1 MAYTINKFDGTEL
14 VVLEDGTIDTS
25 TSLGLVGRN
34 YVGYGETQNENFV
47 FLLENFSNTAPPARP
62 LKGQTWFNSQNNL
75 LYVYDGAKWAIVGA
89 AVLSTTP
96 PDGPSVG
103 QLWLRTTDNT
113 LHTWTPS
120 GWAFIGPEAVAGFGT
135 TRARS
140 TSLLDTT
147 GTARPVILLTVDGL
161 VIGICSS
168 IAFTIAASNAVEGF
182 LDLEAGIT
190 LSSLRKFKGSLVGNA
205 TSATFLENPRTIN
218 GVSFNGG
225 SNITIKAS
233 TTNRLIRGDYLTGS
247 TFDGSL
253 EQTWGVDASSA
264 NIIGKVVVRNS
275 SGGFAAGTITADLVG
290 SVTGNVTT
298 ATGTSTFNRVV
309 ANEFIGPTLSGNAF
323 SATKLVTARTING
336 VLFDGTANVIVPA
349 NAETLTGTYINPT
362 VSQSN
367 LSTVGTLV
375 NLNVADA
382 GVTVGG
388 QLKMLVDSA
397 VPTIRVTATNR
408 KLNFDIVDT
417 TQPGAVTDLS
427 FIPASESLALGGL
440 NAPAFIPDTEGVTN
454 LGHPA
459 AEWNNVYANNFRGN
473 SDTATLATTAT
484 NVAGG
489 GAGALVYQTAASTTG
504 LLSVGTPG
512 QILKAGAGNTLV
524 WSNPTFEGLTPG
536 SYLALKNTI
545 TDAPVAT
552 YDGSSSIPVTIFVD
566 ATSTNTVSKVVARDA
581 SGNFAAGTITAN
593 LTGTATNAT
602 NAANIAV
609 VNDTSS
615 TTAYVTFT
623 TAASGNNAA
632 KVNTNMTYNAATNV
646 LNTTAVNAQ
655 FSTTRTP
662 FDGST
667 RIATTAYVDNMLAKI
682 PNRLVVSDPTPNVA
696 SPSGQY
702 RDLIQAYLPAN
713 TVTVGT
719 TFDFII
725 NVLFATTTT
734 SVSGAQW
741 ISAYQYGTLSVAATT
756 TLFDSATGFK
766 LIYQSNGSTWNYTG
780 SWSYV

>member
-1 MAYTINKFDGTEL
+1 MAYTINKFNGTEL

-47 FLLENFSNTAPPARP
+47 FLLENFANTAPPARP
-62 LKGQTWFNSQNNL
+62 LKGQTWFNSTNSL

-96 PDGPSVG
+96 PEGASVG

-113 LHTWTPS
+113 LHVWTAA
-120 GWAFIGPEAVAGFGT
+120 GWTFIGPEAVAGFGT

-140 TSLLDTT
+140 TTLLDTT
-147 GTARPVILLTVDGL
+147 GTTRPVILITVNGT
-161 VIGICSS
+161 VIAICSS
-168 IAFTIAASNAVEGF
+168 IAFTIATSNAVEGF
-182 LDLEAGIT
+182 LDLETGIT
-190 LSSLRKFKGSLVGNA
+190 LSSLRKVKGSLVGNA
-205 TSATFLENPRTIN
+205 TSATFLETPRTIN
-218 GVSFNGG
+218 GVLFNGG
-225 SNITIKAS
+225 SNITVKSS
-233 TTNRLIRGDYLTGS
+233 TTNKLVKGDYLTGS
-247 TFDGSL
+247 DFDGSS
-253 EQTWGVDASSA
+253 EITWGVDASSA

-290 SVTGNVTT
+290 SVTGNVT
-298 ATGTSTFNRVV
+298 AASGTSTFNKVI
-309 ANEFIGPTLSGNAF
+309 ANEFVGPTLSGNAA
-323 SATKLVTARTING
+323 SATRLITARTING
-336 VLFDGTANVIVPA
+336 VLFDGTANVTVPA
-349 NAETLTGTYINPT
+349 NAETLTGTFINPS

-382 GVTVGG
+382 GITVGG
-388 QLKMLVDSA
+388 QLKVLVDSA

-417 TQPGAVTDLS
+417 TQPGATTDLS

-440 NAPAFIPDTEGVTN
+440 SAPAFIPDTEGVTN

-459 AEWNNVYANNFRGN
+459 AEWNKIYANNLIGN
-473 SDTATLATTAT
+473 ADTATLATTAT

-512 QILKAGAGNTLV
+512 QILKAAAGNTLV
-524 WSNPTFEGLTPG
+524 WANPTFEGLTPG

-545 TDAPVAT
+545 TSAPVAT

-566 ATSTNTVSKVVARDA
+566 AVSTNTVSKVVARDA

-593 LTGTATNAT
+593 LTGTATNST

-609 VNDTSS
+609 TNDTSS
-615 TTAYVTFT
+615 TTAYLTFA
-623 TAASGNNAA
+623 TASSGNTPA

-682 PNRLVVSDPTPNVA
+682 PNRLVVSEPEPNLTTP
-696 SPSGQY
+696 STQY

-725 NVLFATTTT
+725 NVLYASTST
-734 SVSGAQW
+734 SVSGARW

-756 TLFDSATGFK
+756 TLFDSATGYK
-766 LIYQSNGSTWNYTG
+766 LIYQSNGTTWNYTG
-780 SWSYV
+780 TWSIV

>member
-1 MAYTINKFDGTEL
+1 
-14 VVLEDGTIDTS
+14 
-25 TSLGLVGRN
+25 
-34 YVGYGETQNENFV
+34 
-47 FLLENFSNTAPPARP
+47 
-62 LKGQTWFNSQNNL
+62 
-75 LYVYDGAKWAIVGA
+75 VGA
-89 AVLSTTP
+89 AVLSSTAP
-96 PDGPSVG
+96 EGASLG

-113 LHTWTPS
+113 LHVWTAA
-120 GWAFIGPEAVAGFGT
+120 GWTFIGPEAVAGFGT

-140 TSLLDTT
+140 TTLIDTT
-147 GTARPVILLTVDGL
+147 GTTRPVILITVNGI
-161 VIGICSS
+161 VTAICSS

-182 LDLEAGIT
+182 LDVETGIT
-190 LSSLRKFKGSLVGNA
+190 LSSLRKFKGSLIGNA
-205 TSATFLENPRTIN
+205 TSATFLETPRTIN
-218 GVSFNGG
+218 GVLFNGA
-225 SNITIKAS
+225 SNIIVKSS
-233 TTNRLIRGDYLTGS
+233 TTNKLVKGDYLTGS
-247 TFDGSL
+247 DFDGSS
-253 EQTWGVDASSA
+253 EITWAVDASSA

-290 SVTGNVTT
+290 SVTGNVT
-298 ATGTSTFNRVV
+298 AASGTSTFNKVI
-309 ANEFIGPTLSGNAF
+309 ANEFVGPTLSGNAA
-323 SATKLVTARTING
+323 SATRLVTARSING
-336 VLFDGTANVIVPA
+336 VLFDGTDNVTVPA
-349 NAETLTGTYINPT
+349 NAETLTGTFINPS

-367 LSTVGTLV
+367 LSTVGLLT

-382 GVTVGG
+382 GINVGS
-388 QLKMLVDSA
+388 QFKMLIDGA
-397 VPTIRVTATNR
+397 TPTIRVTATN
-408 KLNFDIVDT
+408 KKINFDIADT
-417 TQPGAVTDLS
+417 SQPGAVTDLS

-459 AEWNNVYANNFRGN
+459 AEWNKIYANNLVGN
-473 SDTATLATTAT
+473 ADTATLATTAT

-489 GAGALVYQTAASTTG
+489 GAGALVYQTAISTTG

-512 QILKAGAGNTLV
+512 QILKAGASNTLI

-552 YDGSSSIPVTIFVD
+552 YDGSSAIPVTIFVD
-566 ATSTNTVSKVVARDA
+566 ATSSNTVSKVVARDS

-593 LTGTATNAT
+593 LTGTATNST

-609 VNDTSS
+609 TDDTSS
-615 TTAYVTFT
+615 TTAYVTFA
-623 TAASGNNAA
+623 TASSGNTPA

-655 FSTTRTP
+655 FSTTRSP

-682 PNRLVVSDPTPNVA
+682 PNRLVVSDPVPNVTT
-696 SPSGQY
+696 PSSQY

-725 NVLFATTTT
+725 NVLFATTAT

>member
-1 MAYTINKFDGTEL
+1 MAYTINKFNGEEL

-47 FLLENFSNTAPPARP
+47 FLLENFANTAPPARP
-62 LKGQTWFNSQNNL
+62 LKGQTWFNSTNSL

-96 PDGPSVG
+96 PEGASVG

-113 LHTWTPS
+113 LHVWTVA
-120 GWAFIGPEAVAGFGT
+120 GWTFIGPEAVAGFGT

-140 TSLLDTT
+140 TTLLDTT
-147 GTARPVILLTVDGL
+147 GTTRPVILITVNGI
-161 VIGICSS
+161 VIAICSS
-168 IAFTIAASNAVEGF
+168 IAFTIATSNAVEGF
-182 LDLEAGIT
+182 LDLETGIT
-190 LSSLRKFKGSLVGNA
+190 LSSLRKFKGSLAGNA
-205 TSATFLENPRTIN
+205 TSATFLETPRTIN
-218 GVSFNGG
+218 GVLFNGG
-225 SNITIKAS
+225 SNITVKSS
-233 TTNRLIRGDYLTGS
+233 TTNRLVRGDYLTGS
-247 TFDGSL
+247 DFDGSS
-253 EQTWGVDASSA
+253 EITWGVDASSS

-290 SVTGNVTT
+290 SVTGNVT
-298 ATGTSTFNRVV
+298 AASGTSTFNKVI
-309 ANEFIGPTLSGNAF
+309 ANEFVGPTLSGNAA
-323 SATKLVTARTING
+323 SATRLITARNING
-336 VLFDGTANVIVPA
+336 VLFDGTANVTVPA
-349 NAETLTGTYINPT
+349 NAETLTGTFINPS

-367 LSTVGTLV
+367 LSTVGLLT

-382 GVTVGG
+382 GITVGG
-388 QLKMLVDSA
+388 QLKVLVDSA

-593 LTGTATNAT
+593 LTGTATNST

-609 VNDTSS
+609 TNDTSS
-615 TTAYVTFT
+615 TTAYVTFA
-623 TAASGNNAA
+623 TASSGNTPA

-682 PNRLVVSDPTPNVA
+682 PNRLVVSDPVPNVTT
-696 SPSGQY
+696 PSAQY

-725 NVLFATTTT
+725 NVLFATTAT

-741 ISAYQYGTLSVAATT
+741 ISAYQFGTLSVAATT

>member
-1 MAYTINKFDGTEL
+1 MAYTINKFNGTEL

-62 LKGQTWFNSQNNL
+62 LKGQTWFNSTTSL
-75 LYVYDGAKWAIVGA
+75 LHVYDGAKWAIVGA
-89 AVLSTTP
+89 AVLSITAP
-96 PDGPSVG
+96 EGPSVG

-113 LHTWTPS
+113 LHVWTAA

-140 TSLLDTT
+140 TTLLDTT
-147 GTARPVILLTVDGL
+147 GTTRPVILITVDGT
-161 VIGICSS
+161 VIAICSS
-168 IAFTIAASNAVEGF
+168 IAFTIAASNSVEGF
-182 LDLEAGIT
+182 LDLETGIT

-225 SNITIKAS
+225 SNITVKSS
-233 TTNRLIRGDYLTGS
+233 TTNKLVKGDYLTGS
-247 TFDGSL
+247 DFDGSS
-253 EQTWGVDASSA
+253 QITWAVDASSS

-298 ATGTSTFNRVV
+298 ASGTSTFNRVV

-336 VLFDGTANVIVPA
+336 VLFDGTANVTVPA
-349 NAETLTGTYINPT
+349 NAETLTGTFINPS

-367 LSTVGTLV
+367 LSTVGLLTD
-375 NLNVADA
+375 LNVADA
-382 GVTVGG
+382 GVNVGS
-388 QLKMLVDSA
+388 QFKMLIDGST
-397 VPTIRVTATNR
+397 PTIRVTATN
-408 KLNFDIVDT
+408 KKINFDITDT

-459 AEWNNVYANNFRGN
+459 AEWNKIYANNLIGN
-473 SDTATLATTAT
+473 ADTATLATTAT

-536 SYLALKNTI
+536 NYLALKNTI

-552 YDGSSSIPVTIFVD
+552 YDGSSAIPVTIFVD
-566 ATSTNTVSKVVARDA
+566 ATSTNTVSKVVARDS

-609 VNDTSS
+609 TNDISS

-623 TAASGNNAA
+623 TASSGNTPA
-632 KVNTNMTYNAATNV
+632 KVNTGMTYNAATNV

-682 PNRLVVSDPTPNVA
+682 PNRLVVSDPVPNVTT
-696 SPSGQY
+696 PSSQY

-725 NVLFATTTT
+725 NVLFATTAT

>member
-1 MAYTINKFDGTEL
+1 MAYTINKFNGTEL

-25 TSLGLVGRN
+25 TSVGLVGRN

-47 FLLENFSNTAPPARP
+47 FLLENFANTAPPARP
-62 LKGQTWFNSQNNL
+62 LKGQTWFNSTTNL

-89 AVLSTTP
+89 AVLSITAP
-96 PDGPSVG
+96 EGASVG

-113 LHTWTPS
+113 LHVWTAA

-135 TRARS
+135 TRAKS
-140 TSLLDTT
+140 ISLLDTT
-147 GTARPVILLTVDGL
+147 GTARPVILLTVDGS
-161 VIGICSS
+161 VIGICSKD
-168 IAFTIAASNAVEGF
+168 AFTIAASNAVDGF
-182 LDLEAGIT
+182 LDLESGIT
-190 LSSLRKFKGSLVGNA
+190 LSSLRKVKGSLVGNA
-205 TSATFLENPRTIN
+205 TSATFLENPRAIN
-218 GVSFNGG
+218 GVLFNGG
-225 SNITIKAS
+225 SNITVKSS
-233 TTNRLIRGDYLTGS
+233 TTNKLIKGDYLTGS
-247 TFDGSL
+247 DFDGSS
-253 EQTWGVDASSA
+253 EIIWAVDASSS

-290 SVTGNVTT
+290 SVTGNVT
-298 ATGTSTFNRVV
+298 AASGTSTFNRVI
-309 ANEFIGPTLSGNAF
+309 ANEFIGPTLSGNAA
-323 SATKLVTARTING
+323 SATRLVTARTING
-336 VLFDGTANVIVPA
+336 VLFDGTANVTVPA
-349 NAETLTGTYINPT
+349 NAETLTGTFINPS

-367 LSTVGTLV
+367 LSTVGLLT

-382 GVTVGG
+382 GINVGS
-388 QLKMLVDSA
+388 QFKMLIDGA
-397 VPTIRVTATNR
+397 TPTIRVTATN
-408 KLNFDIVDT
+408 KKINFDISDT

-459 AEWNNVYANNFRGN
+459 AEWNKIYANNLIGN
-473 SDTATLATTAT
+473 ADTATLATTAT

-489 GAGALVYQTAASTTG
+489 GAGALVYQTAASITG

-545 TDAPVAT
+545 TDVPVAT

-566 ATSTNTVSKVVARDA
+566 ATSANTASKVVARDS
-581 SGNFAAGTITAN
+581 SGNFAAGTIIAN

-609 VNDTSS
+609 INDTSS

-623 TAASGNNAA
+623 TASSGNTPA
-632 KVNTNMTYNAATNV
+632 KVNTGMTYNAATNV

-655 FSTTRTP
+655 FSTTRSP

-682 PNRLVVSDPTPNVA
+682 PNRLVVSEPEPNVT
-696 SPSGQY
+696 SPSSQY
-702 RDLIQAYLPAN
+702 RDLIQAYLPAS

-725 NVLFATTTT
+725 NVLYASTAT
-734 SVSGAQW
+734 SVSGARW
-741 ISAYQYGTLSVAATT
+741 ISAYQYGTLSVGATT
-756 TLFDSATGFK
+756 TLFDSGTGYK
-766 LIYQSNGSTWNYTG
+766 LIYQSNGTTWNYTG
-780 SWSYV
+780 AWSYV

>member
-1 MAYTINKFDGTEL
+1 MAYTINKFNGTEL

-62 LKGQTWFNSQNNL
+62 LKGQTWFNSQSNL
-75 LYVYDGAKWAIVGA
+75 LHVYDGAKWAIVGA

-103 QLWLRTTDNT
+103 ELWLRTTDNT

-147 GTARPVILLTVDGL
+147 GTAHPVILLTVDGT

-182 LDLEAGIT
+182 LDLESGIT

-225 SNITIKAS
+225 SNITVKAS

-247 TFDGSL
+247 NFDGSS
-253 EQTWGVDASSA
+253 EQTWSVDASSS
-264 NIIGKVVVRNS
+264 NIIGKVVARNS

-290 SVTGNVTT
+290 SVTGNVT
-298 ATGTSTFNRVV
+298 AAAGTSTFNRVV

-323 SATKLVTARTING
+323 TATKLVTARTING
-336 VLFDGTANVIVPA
+336 VLFDGTANVTVPA

-388 QLKMLVDSA
+388 QLKVLVDSA

-609 VNDTSS
+609 TNDTSS

-623 TAASGNNAA
+623 TASSGNNAA

-682 PNRLVVSDPTPNVA
+682 PNRLVISEPEPNVTT
-696 SPSGQY
+696 PSTQY

-719 TFDFII
+719 TFDFIV
-725 NVLFATTTT
+725 NVLYASTGT
-734 SVSGAQW
+734 SVSGARW

-756 TLFDSATGFK
+756 TLFDSATGYK
-766 LIYQSNGSTWNYTG
+766 LIYQSNGTTWNYTG
-780 SWSYV
+780 AWSYV

>member
-1 MAYTINKFDGTEL
+1 MAYTINKFNGTEL

-47 FLLENFSNTAPPARP
+47 FLLENFSNTAPPSRP

-113 LHTWTPS
+113 LHTWTPG

-140 TSLLDTT
+140 TSLLDTG
-147 GTARPVILLTVDGL
+147 GTARPVILLTVDGV

-225 SNITIKAS
+225 SNITVKAS

-247 TFDGSL
+247 TFDGSS

-382 GVTVGG
+382 GITVGG
-388 QLKMLVDSA
+388 QLKVLVDSA

-427 FIPASESLALGGL
+427 FIPASESLSLGGS

-459 AEWNNVYANNFRGN
+459 AKWDNVYANNFRGN

-566 ATSTNTVSKVVARDA
+566 ATSTSTVSKVVARDA
-581 SGNFAAGTITAN
+581 SGNFSAGTITAN

-609 VNDTSS
+609 ANNTSS
-615 TTAYVTFT
+615 TTAYLTFVTAT
-623 TAASGNNAA
+623 TGNTPAR
-632 KVNTNMTYNAATNV
+632 VNTNMTYNAATNV

-682 PNRLVVSDPTPNVA
+682 PNRLVVSEPEPNLTTP
-696 SPSGQY
+696 STQY

-725 NVLFATTTT
+725 NVLFASTGT
-734 SVSGAQW
+734 SVSGARW

-756 TLFDSATGFK
+756 TLFDSATGYK
-766 LIYQSNGSTWNYTG
+766 LIYQSNGTTWNYTG
-780 SWSYV
+780 AWSYV

>member
-1 MAYTINKFDGTEL
+1 MAYTINKFNGTEL

-47 FLLENFSNTAPPARP
+47 FLLENFSNNAAPARP
-62 LKGQTWFNSQNNL
+62 LKGQTWFNSQNSL
-75 LYVYDGAKWAIVGA
+75 LHVYDGVKWAIVGA
-89 AVLSTTP
+89 AVLSATP
-96 PDGPSVG
+96 PEGPSIG
-103 QLWLRTTDNT
+103 ELWLRTDDKT
-113 LHTWTPS
+113 LHVWTTG

-140 TSLLDTT
+140 TTLLDTGGIT
-147 GTARPVILLTVDGL
+147 RPVILLTVNGI

-168 IAFTIAASNAVEGF
+168 IAFTIAASNSVEGF
-182 LDLEAGIT
+182 LDLEAGVT

-225 SNITIKAS
+225 SNITIKSS
-233 TTNRLIRGDYLTGS
+233 TTNKLVKGDYLTGS
-247 TFDGSL
+247 DFDGSS
-253 EQTWGVDASSA
+253 QITWSVDASSA

-290 SVTGNVTT
+290 SVTGNVT
-298 ATGTSTFNRVV
+298 AASGTSTFNRVI

-323 SATKLVTARTING
+323 SATKLATARTING
-336 VLFDGTANVIVPA
+336 VLFDGTANVTVPA
-349 NAETLTGTYINPT
+349 NAQTLTGTFINPT
-362 VSQSN
+362 VLESN
-367 LSTVGTLV
+367 LSTVGLLT
-375 NLNVADA
+375 NLLVADA
-382 GVTVGG
+382 GITVGS
-388 QLKMLVDSA
+388 QLKMLVESS

-417 TQPGAVTDLS
+417 TQVGSVTDLS

-440 NAPAFIPDTEGVTN
+440 NAPAFIPDTEGNTN
-454 LGHPA
+454 LGHPS
-459 AEWNNVYANNFRGN
+459 AEWNKIYANNLVGN
-473 SDTATLATTAT
+473 ADTATLATTAT

-489 GAGALVYQTAASTTG
+489 GAGALVYQTAASITG
-504 LLSVGTPG
+504 LLAVGTPG
-512 QILKAGAGNTLV
+512 QILKAGAGNTLI

-536 SYLALKNTI
+536 NYLALKNTI
-545 TDAPVAT
+545 TSAPVAT
-552 YDGSSSIPVTIFVD
+552 YDGSSAIPVTIFVD

-609 VNDTSS
+609 TNDTSS

-623 TAASGNNAA
+623 TASSGNNAP
-632 KVNTNMTYNAATNV
+632 KVNTNMAYNAATNV

-662 FDGST
+662 FDNST

-682 PNRLVVSDPTPNVA
+682 PNRLVISEPAPNLTTP
-696 SPSGQY
+696 STQY
-702 RDLIQAYLPAN
+702 VDLIQAYLPASS
-713 TVTVGT
+713 VTVGT

-725 NVLFATTTT
+725 NVLYASTAT
-734 SVSGAQW
+734 SVSGARW

-756 TLFDSATGFK
+756 TLFDSSTGYK
-766 LIYQSNGSTWNYTG
+766 LIYQSNGSSWNYTG
-780 SWSYV
+780 TWSYV

>member
-1 MAYTINKFDGTEL
+1 MAYTINKFNGTEL

-113 LHTWTPS
+113 LHTWTPG

-140 TSLLDTT
+140 TSLLDTS
-147 GTARPVILLTVDGL
+147 GTSRPVILLTVDGT

-233 TTNRLIRGDYLTGS
+233 TTNILVRGDYLTGS
-247 TFDGSL
+247 NFDGSS
-253 EQTWGVDASSA
+253 EQTWSVDASSS
-264 NIIGKVVVRNS
+264 NIIGKVVARNS

-290 SVTGNVTT
+290 SVTGNVT
-298 ATGTSTFNRVV
+298 AAAGTSTFNRVV

-336 VLFDGTANVIVPA
+336 VLFDGTANITVPA

-388 QLKMLVDSA
+388 QLKVLIDSA
-397 VPTIRVTATNR
+397 VPTIRVTATNK

-427 FIPASESLALGGL
+427 FIPASESLSLGGL

-459 AEWNNVYANNFRGN
+459 AEWNKIYANNLIGN
-473 SDTATLATTAT
+473 ADTATLATTAT

-566 ATSTNTVSKVVARDA
+566 ATSANTASKVVARDA

-602 NAANIAV
+602 NAANISV
-609 VNDTSS
+609 TNDTSS
-615 TTAYVTFT
+615 TTAYVTFA
-623 TAASGNNAA
+623 TASSGNNAA

-682 PNRLVVSDPTPNVA
+682 PNRLVVSEPAPNVTT
-696 SPSGQY
+696 PSTQY

-725 NVLFATTTT
+725 NVLFASTST
-734 SVSGAQW
+734 SVSGARW

-756 TLFDSATGFK
+756 TLFDSGTGYK
-766 LIYQSNGSTWNYTG
+766 LIYQSNGTTWNYTG
-780 SWSYV
+780 TWSYV

>member
-1 MAYTINKFDGTEL
+1 
-14 VVLEDGTIDTS
+14 
-25 TSLGLVGRN
+25 
-34 YVGYGETQNENFV
+34 
-47 FLLENFSNTAPPARP
+47 
-62 LKGQTWFNSQNNL
+62 
-75 LYVYDGAKWAIVGA
+75 
-89 AVLSTTP
+89 
-96 PDGPSVG
+96 
-103 QLWLRTTDNT
+103 
-113 LHTWTPS
+113 
-120 GWAFIGPEAVAGFGT
+120 
-135 TRARS
+135 
-140 TSLLDTT
+140 LLDTI
-147 GTARPVILLTVDGL
+147 GTSRPVILLTVDGS
-161 VIGICSS
+161 VIGICSKD
-168 IAFTIAASNAVEGF
+168 AFTIAASNAVDGF
-182 LDLEAGIT
+182 LDLESGIT
-190 LSSLRKFKGSLVGNA
+190 LSSLRKVKGSLVGNA

-225 SNITIKAS
+225 SNITVKSS
-233 TTNRLIRGDYLTGS
+233 TTNKLVKGDYLTGS
-247 TFDGSL
+247 DFDGSS
-253 EQTWGVDASSA
+253 QITWAVDASSA

-298 ATGTSTFNRVV
+298 ASGTSTFNRVI

-336 VLFDGTANVIVPA
+336 VLFDGTANVTVPA
-349 NAETLTGTYINPT
+349 NAETLTGTFINPS

-367 LSTVGTLV
+367 LSTVGLLT

-382 GVTVGG
+382 GVNVGS
-388 QLKMLVDSA
+388 QFKMLIDGTT
-397 VPTIRVTATNR
+397 PTIRVTATN
-408 KLNFDIVDT
+408 KKINFDIADT
-417 TQPGAVTDLS
+417 SQPGATTDLS

-440 NAPAFIPDTEGVTN
+440 SAPAFIPDTEGVTN

-459 AEWNNVYANNFRGN
+459 AEWNKIYANNLIGN
-473 SDTATLATTAT
+473 ADTATLATTAT

-489 GAGALVYQTAASTTG
+489 GAGAIVYQTAASTTG

-545 TDAPVAT
+545 TSAPVAT

-566 ATSTNTVSKVVARDA
+566 ATSANTVSKVVARDS

-609 VNDTSS
+609 ANDTSS

-623 TAASGNNAA
+623 TASSGNTPA
-632 KVNTNMTYNAATNV
+632 KVNTGMTYNAATNV

-655 FSTTRTP
+655 FSTTRSP

-682 PNRLVVSDPTPNVA
+682 PNRLVVSEPEPNVT
-696 SPSGQY
+696 SPSTQY

-725 NVLFATTTT
+725 NVLYASTAT
-734 SVSGAQW
+734 SVSGARW
-741 ISAYQYGTLSVAATT
+741 ISAYQYGTLSVGATT
-756 TLFDSATGFK
+756 TLFDSSTGYK
-766 LIYQSNGSTWNYTG
+766 LIYQSNGTTWNYTG
-780 SWSYV
+780 AWSYV

>member
-1 MAYTINKFDGTEL
+1 MAYTINKFNGTEL

-47 FLLENFSNTAPPARP
+47 FLLENFANTAPPARP
-62 LKGQTWFNSQNNL
+62 LKGQTWFNSTTSL
-75 LYVYDGAKWAIVGA
+75 LYVYDGTKWAIVGA
-89 AVLSTTP
+89 AVLSSTAP
-96 PDGPSVG
+96 EGASLG

-113 LHTWTPS
+113 LHVWTAA
-120 GWAFIGPEAVAGFGT
+120 GWTFIGPEAVAGFGT

-140 TSLLDTT
+140 TTIIDTT
-147 GTARPVILLTVDGL
+147 GTTRPVILITVNGI
-161 VIGICSS
+161 VTAICSS
-168 IAFTIAASNAVEGF
+168 IAFTIAPSNAVEGF
-182 LDLEAGIT
+182 LDVETGIT
-190 LSSLRKFKGSLVGNA
+190 LSSLRKFKGSLIGNA
-205 TSATFLENPRTIN
+205 TSATFLETPRTIN
-218 GVSFNGG
+218 GVLFNGG
-225 SNITIKAS
+225 SNITVKSS
-233 TTNRLIRGDYLTGS
+233 TTNKLVRGDYLTGS
-247 TFDGSL
+247 DFDGSS
-253 EQTWGVDASSA
+253 EITWAVDASSA

-290 SVTGNVTT
+290 SVTGNVT
-298 ATGTSTFNRVV
+298 AASGTSTFNKVI
-309 ANEFIGPTLSGNAF
+309 ANEFIGPTLSGNAA
-323 SATKLVTARTING
+323 SATRLVTARTING
-336 VLFDGTANVIVPA
+336 VLFDGTANVTVPA
-349 NAETLTGTYINPT
+349 NAETLTGTFINPS

-367 LSTVGTLV
+367 LSTVGLLTNV
-375 NLNVADA
+375 NIADA
-382 GVTVGG
+382 GLNIGS
-388 QLKMLVDSA
+388 QFKMLIDGA
-397 VPTIRVTATNR
+397 TPTIRVTATN
-408 KLNFDIVDT
+408 KKINFDIADT
-417 TQPGAVTDLS
+417 SQPGAVTDLS

-459 AEWNNVYANNFRGN
+459 AEWNKIYANNLVGN
-473 SDTATLATTAT
+473 ADTATLATTAT

-512 QILKAGAGNTLV
+512 QILKAAAGNTLV

-536 SYLALKNTI
+536 SFLALKNTI

-566 ATSTNTVSKVVARDA
+566 ATSANTVSKVVARDA

-609 VNDTSS
+609 TNDNSS
-615 TTAYVTFT
+615 TTAFVTFT
-623 TAASGNNAA
+623 TASSGNTPA
-632 KVNTNMTYNAATNV
+632 KVNTGMTYNAATNV

-655 FSTTRTP
+655 FSTTRSP

-682 PNRLVVSDPTPNVA
+682 PNRLVISEPAPNLTTP
-696 SPSGQY
+696 STQY
-702 RDLIQAYLPAN
+702 KDLIQAYLPASS
-713 TVTVGT
+713 VTVGT

-725 NVLFATTTT
+725 NVLFASTTT
-734 SVSGAQW
+734 SVDGARW
-741 ISAYQYGTLSVAATT
+741 ISAYQYGTLTVAATT
-756 TLFDSATGFK
+756 TLFDSSTGYK

-780 SWSYV
+780 TWSAV

>member
-1 MAYTINKFDGTEL
+1 MAYTINKFNGTEL

-47 FLLENFSNTAPPARP
+47 FLLENFANTAPPARP
-62 LKGQTWFNSQNNL
+62 LKGQTWFNSTTSL
-75 LYVYDGAKWAIVGA
+75 LHVYDGAKWAIVGA
-89 AVLSTTP
+89 AVLSLTP

-113 LHTWTPS
+113 LHVWTS
-120 GWAFIGPEAVAGFGT
+120 AGWAFIGPEAVAGFGT

-147 GTARPVILLTVDGL
+147 GTARPVILLTVNGI
-161 VIGICSS
+161 VTAICSS
-168 IAFTIAASNAVEGF
+168 VAFTIAVSNAVEGF
-182 LDLEAGIT
+182 LDLESGIT
-190 LSSLRKFKGSLVGNA
+190 LSSLRKVKGSLIGNA

-225 SNITIKAS
+225 SNITVKSS
-233 TTNRLIRGDYLTGS
+233 TTNKLVKGDYIIGS
-247 TFDGSL
+247 DFDGSN
-253 EQTWGVDASSA
+253 EITWAVDATSS

-290 SVTGNVTT
+290 SVTGNVT
-298 ATGTSTFNRVV
+298 AASGTSTFNRVI

-336 VLFDGTANVIVPA
+336 VLFDGTVNVTIPA
-349 NAETLTGTYINPT
+349 SAETLTGTFINPS

-367 LSTVGTLV
+367 LSTVGLLTD
-375 NLNVADA
+375 LNIADA
-382 GVTVGG
+382 GVTIGS
-388 QLKMLVDSA
+388 QLKVLIDST

-512 QILKAGAGNTLV
+512 QILKAAAGNTLV
-524 WSNPTFEGLTPG
+524 WANPTFEGLTPG
-536 SYLALKNTI
+536 SYLALKNTL
-545 TDAPVAT
+545 TNAPVAT

-609 VNDTSS
+609 TNDTSS
-615 TTAYVTFT
+615 TTAYVTFA
-623 TAASGNNAA
+623 TASSGNTPA

-682 PNRLVVSDPTPNVA
+682 PNRLVVSDPVPNVTT
-696 SPSGQY
+696 PSSQY

-725 NVLFATTTT
+725 NVLFATTAT